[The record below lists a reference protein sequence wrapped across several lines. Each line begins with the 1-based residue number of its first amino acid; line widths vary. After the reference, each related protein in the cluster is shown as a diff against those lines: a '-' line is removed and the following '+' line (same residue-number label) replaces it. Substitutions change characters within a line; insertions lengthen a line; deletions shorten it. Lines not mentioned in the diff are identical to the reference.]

1 MRSGQGAADTTATKR
16 KNGLR
21 EMRDAPAH
29 KLRAETVYQETT
41 PGQEGFELYRSRM
54 LSAIERKN

>member
-1 MRSGQGAADTTATKR
+1 
-16 KNGLR
+16 
-21 EMRDAPAH
+21 MRDAPAH

-54 LSAIERKN
+54 LSATERKN